1 MKNRTPQGDYSEGLQ
16 TAPMQPASPAFFEHH
31 SQKTFCE
38 SVRFFANNVPVC
50 RIVIETVTKAL
61 KRIKLFFFG
70 IYIKKITKKFH
81 FPKEFLQEYSIG

>member
-1 MKNRTPQGDYSEGLQ
+1 MNITLKKRSANQSGY
-16 TAPMQPASPAFFEHH
+16 
-31 SQKTFCE
+31 
-38 SVRFFANNVPVC
+38 FANDVPVC

>member
-1 MKNRTPQGDYSEGLQ
+1 M
-16 TAPMQPASPAFFEHH
+16 
-31 SQKTFCE
+31 
-38 SVRFFANNVPVC
+38 C

>member
-1 MKNRTPQGDYSEGLQ
+1 M
-16 TAPMQPASPAFFEHH
+16 
-31 SQKTFCE
+31 
-38 SVRFFANNVPVC
+38 C

-81 FPKEFLQEYSIG
+81 FTKEFLQEHGLE